1 MSDRFDLHLRYPE
14 LFEPLTEE
22 QRRNVVQPLASSWLE
37 GDNPT
42 REDVAL
48 LIDYELGRITAEEYD
63 RQALMKAL
71 AYQALTSQNAGSQN
85 AVSRVQGRVN
95 SHEPAA
101 ELGGV
106 LLPRTLP
113 ARHAEQSGHQ
123 GPRGAFAL

>member
-14 LFEPLTEE
+14 LFEPLTDE

-63 RQALMKAL
+63 RQALAKAV
-71 AYQALTSQNAGSQN
+71 AHQALTSPNMDQQ
-85 AVSRVQGRVN
+85 
-95 SHEPAA
+95 
-101 ELGGV
+101 
-106 LLPRTLP
+106 
-113 ARHAEQSGHQ
+113 HAEEDE
-123 GPRGAFAL
+123 

>member
-22 QRRNVVQPLASSWLE
+22 QRRNVMQPLASSWLE

-63 RQALMKAL
+63 RQALAKAL
-71 AYQALTSQNAGSQN
+71 AYQTLTSQNVDQ
-85 AVSRVQGRVN
+85 
-95 SHEPAA
+95 
-101 ELGGV
+101 
-106 LLPRTLP
+106 
-113 ARHAEQSGHQ
+113 HAEEGE
-123 GPRGAFAL
+123 